1 MGFIDMEDKGNKGSS
16 ISKGSS
22 KIIEISCPQHR
33 SVKPSYDLHSDISK
47 YPNMVVL
54 STEKAEMCNKGIQKQ
69 NKNKTHR
76 KWENLTFVPKIGV
89 ITLELIKI
97 AN

>member
-1 MGFIDMEDKGNKGSS
+1 MEDKVNKGSS

-22 KIIEISCPQHR
+22 RIIEISCPQHR

-54 STEKAEMCNKGIQKQ
+54 STEKAEMCNTGIQKQ
-69 NKNKTHR
+69 NKTKRT
-76 KWENLTFVPKIGV
+76 ENEKIQH
-89 ITLELIKI
+89 LYLK
-97 AN
+97 